1 MSKPTIYITRKI
13 HDKYLASLKEQF
25 IVKMWEQ
32 EDIPVPREV
41 LKQEIS
47 HADGLLCLLTDQIDD
62 DLLAGAPQL
71 KIIANMAVGYDNIDI
86 EAAKRR
92 QIIVTNTPD
101 VLTETT
107 ADLTFALLMATARR
121 LIEAY
126 DYIKEDHWQH
136 WSPFLLAGTDIHH
149 KTLGIVGMGRIG
161 EAVAQRAM
169 GFNMKILYHNR
180 SRKLEV
186 EQKLGATYVTF
197 EQLLKEADFV
207 VCLVPLTEETKYL
220 FDAKAFRLMKSS
232 AIFVNASRGQTVN
245 EADLIEALRTKQI
258 AGAGLDVFAEEP
270 IRSDHPLMH
279 IKEVVCLPHI
289 GSASM
294 ETRQRMI
301 ELCIDNLVGY
311 FQGTGVKTPVYDI
324 E

>member
-1 MSKPTIYITRKI
+1 
-13 HDKYLASLKEQF
+13 
-25 IVKMWEQ
+25 MWEQ